1 MKIRLNFI
9 EKFFLRILI
18 SLQKKLRY
26 YTRLKYNRVNPFL
39 EDITDWK
46 KKGKYL
52 FGGDNITIY
61 DSSTI
66 AGEVKVGENTWIGP
80 YTALDG
86 TGGLTIGKN
95 CSISSGVNIVSHD
108 TIKWALSGGKEEYEY
123 SAISIGDNCFIGTK
137 AFINKGVKIGDRCL
151 IAAGSVVTK
160 SFPNNSIIGGTP
172 AKKIG
177 QVILKEGGTVELSYF
192 LQNE

>member
-1 MKIRLNFI
+1 MKIRFSLL
-9 EKFFLRILI
+9 EKFLIRILI
-18 SLQKKLRY
+18 SIQKKFWG
-26 YTRLKYNRVNPFL
+26 YTKLKFNRINPL
-39 EDITDWK
+39 IEDITDWK
-46 KKGKYL
+46 RKGEYL
-52 FGGDNITIY
+52 FGAKNITVY

-123 SAISIGDNCFIGTK
+123 SPITIGDNCFIGTK

-151 IAAGSVVTK
+151 IAAGSVVTN
-160 SFPNNSIIGGTP
+160 SFPDNSIIGGIP

-177 QVILKEGGTVELSYF
+177 EVSLKDDGTIEFSYF
-192 LQNE
+192 SKR